1 MDWLSDWLK
10 NVIMVVLF
18 AAFVDLILPGK
29 ALERYARLV
38 LSLIILLT
46 LLSPIIR
53 LLTDPP
59 EQRLAQ
65 ELERQEKGLPQ
76 EMQLESILAQAE
88 KLKDVQQSQSLEWA
102 GSELARVMKEEI
114 AAETGEAVQEVEVVL
129 AATRAEDDSYTGA
142 DIRSVD
148 VKLSGPSD
156 AAVSEEGSG
165 AKEPIGITPVESI
178 EVNLESGTTDNNGS
192 QAPSQGR
199 EAASK
204 EYKAREEQ
212 IVKYISQR
220 WDLNPDLITIHLPEH
235 EQDDKKL

>member
-59 EQRLAQ
+59 EQQLAQ
-65 ELERQEKGLPQ
+65 ELERQEKGLPP
-76 EMQLESILAQAE
+76 EMQLESILAQAD

-129 AATRAEDDSYTGA
+129 AATRAEGNSYTGA

-148 VKLSGPSD
+148 VKLNAPSE
-156 AAVSEEGSG
+156 AAVSEEG
-165 AKEPIGITPVESI
+165 AEEKEPIGVTPVESI
-178 EVNLESGTTDNNGS
+178 EVNIESGTTDNKGR
-192 QAPSQGR
+192 AEPPQGR
-199 EAASK
+199 EAVSK
-204 EYKAREEQ
+204 EYKAREAQ
-212 IVKYISQR
+212 IIKYISQR

-235 EQDDKKL
+235 GQDDKKL